1 VSANQ
6 TEFLGNPIQNGD
18 LGRLFSRGGHAM
30 IDTATNVGLGTDQPP
45 VYSTLLALVQSLQD
59 ENRSE
64 EEVVETALELVNSG
78 RVVLTGNFKGCR
90 LEH

>member
-1 VSANQ
+1 MLNTIA
-6 TEFLGNPIQNGD
+6 
-18 LGRLFSRGGHAM
+18 
-30 IDTATNVGLGTDQPP
+30 NVGPGTDHPP

-59 ENRSE
+59 EHRSE
-64 EEVVETALELVNSG
+64 EEVVDTALELVNSG